1 MSRVAVVTGGTRGI
15 GLAISRR
22 LQAEDFRVAAL
33 YASDTDTAAS
43 SAKAHGLDVRRV
55 DVGCPDQSQRAVS
68 EIEAELG
75 PIDVLVNN
83 AGITR
88 DGFFH
93 KMTVDQWQDVIR
105 VNLGSMFNMTR
116 PVIPGMRERKW
127 GRIIN
132 ISSINGQKGQAGQ
145 TNYSAAK
152 AGVIGFTKALAQENA
167 RVGVTVNCICPG
179 YVETDMV
186 RAMPEG
192 VLTGIVGQI
201 PAGRL
206 GRPEEIAELVA
217 FLAGEHSGF
226 MTGATLAANGGQYM
240 S

>member
-1 MSRVAVVTGGTRGI
+1 M
-15 GLAISRR
+15 
-22 LQAEDFRVAAL
+22 
-33 YASDTDTAAS
+33 
-43 SAKAHGLDVRRV
+43 
-55 DVGCPDQSQRAVS
+55 
-68 EIEAELG
+68 
-75 PIDVLVNN
+75 
-83 AGITR
+83 
-88 DGFFH
+88 
-93 KMTVDQWQDVIR
+93 
-105 VNLGSMFNMTR
+105 
-116 PVIPGMRERKW
+116 
-127 GRIIN
+127 
-132 ISSINGQKGQAGQ
+132 
-145 TNYSAAK
+145 
-152 AGVIGFTKALAQENA
+152 
-167 RVGVTVNCICPG
+167 GVTVNCICPG